1 MFSVNFDKD
10 KQVVALNG
18 NFDASRADEV
28 KLVLEQIDSSV
39 TIDMSNLNFICSAGI
54 GLMIMT
60 YRRLKEKGEN
70 IYLKNLND
78 HIKKVFKVSLL
89 DKIFNIE

>member
-10 KQVVALNG
+10 TQVLSLGG

-28 KLVLEQIDSSV
+28 KSLLEHIDSSITV
-39 TIDMSNLNFICSAGI
+39 DMSNLDFICSAGI
-54 GLMIMT
+54 GIMIMT

-78 HIKKVFKVSLL
+78 HIKKVFKVSSL

>member
-1 MFSVNFDKD
+1 MFRINFNKD
-10 KQVVALNG
+10 TQVISLNG

-39 TIDMSNLNFICSAGI
+39 TIDMSNLDFICSAGI
-54 GLMIMT
+54 GIMIMT

-89 DKIFNIE
+89 DNIFSIE

>member
-1 MFSVNFDKD
+1 MFSINFNEDT
-10 KQVVALNG
+10 QVISLNG
-18 NFDASRADEV
+18 NFDVSRADEV
-28 KLVLEQIDSSV
+28 KLVLEKIDSSV
-39 TIDMSNLNFICSAGI
+39 TIDMSNLDFICSAGI
-54 GLMIMT
+54 GIMIMT

-78 HIKKVFKVSLL
+78 NIKKVFKVSLL

>member
-1 MFSVNFDKD
+1 MFSVNFNKD
-10 KQVVALNG
+10 TQVVSLNG
-18 NFDASRADEV
+18 NFDASRVDEV